1 MLVGRRYVVKG
12 RVQGV
17 GFRYF
22 VDDAAR
28 REGIRGFVR
37 NLRDGC
43 VEVVA
48 EGDLETMLRF
58 ERALRRGPSG
68 ARVDEVETTENM
80 PTDRFTGFS
89 VTG

>member
-37 NLRDGC
+37 NHHDGS

-48 EGDLETMLRF
+48 EGDLETMVRF

-68 ARVDEVETTENM
+68 ARVDEVEITENM

>member
-1 MLVGRRYVVKG
+1 MRVARRFLISG

-37 NLRDGC
+37 NQHDGS

-48 EGDLETMLRF
+48 EGDLETMVRF

>member
-1 MLVGRRYVVKG
+1 MLVGRRYVVQG

-68 ARVDEVETTENM
+68 ARVDDVETTENM

>member
-37 NLRDGC
+37 NHHDGS

-68 ARVDEVETTENM
+68 ARVDEVEITENM